1 MKVLIDAYLE
11 GNFGDDLLVYIICRR
26 YKNVDFYIFADDEY
40 KKNHFDKL
48 DNIHCLGSIE
58 VNHSLS
64 SRFFDRVGSYFKL
77 PRLAIREKTK
87 EMHFDFFLVLGGS
100 IFIEQNS
107 RLTNLRISELKFLKS
122 KAAHSGI
129 VDSNFG
135 PYKHVSFKKKFEKLF
150 KTFDFVS
157 FRESASKELFHDLD
171 NISWGSD
178 LVFSLQD
185 SCIDDEDGSIIVV
198 PVSLERRGS
207 LSKRESVYI
216 DLLSKYLNSIESD
229 VSRHLISFCE
239 FEGDELICK
248 KILNCLD
255 KDHRAD
261 IIQYESVDEVL
272 SLFHRCSRVIASR
285 FHAVF
290 LALALNKSF
299 YPLSYSKKI
308 SNCFSDL
315 GLSCHVLNIKE
326 INESTVISNNNFVHS
341 SDFSSNVIGTY
352 VNHFSF
358 LDKYLLE

>member
-1 MKVLIDAYLE
+1 MTESAHILNCRDWLYAKKRRKCILISSLYLVDPFSL
-11 GNFGDDLLVYIICRR
+11 NKIPDLPISG
-26 YKNVDFYIFADDEY
+26 F
-40 KKNHFDKL
+40 
-48 DNIHCLGSIE
+48 
-58 VNHSLS
+58 
-64 SRFFDRVGSYFKL
+64 
-77 PRLAIREKTK
+77 
-87 EMHFDFFLVLGGS
+87 
-100 IFIEQNS
+100 QNS
-107 RLTNLRISELKFLKS
+107 NFLNLRQLIQELL
-122 KAAHSGI
+122 I
-129 VDSNFG
+129 VILGLINMSLL
-135 PYKHVSFKKKFEKLF
+135 KKKFEKLF

-229 VSRHLISFCE
+229 VSIHLISFCE

-341 SDFSSNVIGTY
+341 SDFSSNVVGTY